1 MGPND
6 HGNGPRRQRPKKT
19 TTAGKKTHTHK
30 NLMIAQPDQRT
41 IVYLGPTTPGSVH
54 DKKMADTEQ
63 ICYPLATL
71 LFQDTGFQGY
81 SPQGVSI
88 QQPKKKPRGKDLSVG
103 ERFFNGVLSSFRI
116 VVEHCISGAKR
127 ARILKEVF
135 RNTKDGFADLVMEVA
150 CALHNLRVEFR
161 HPRPQFDLRELA
173 MESYSR

>member
-1 MGPND
+1 
-6 HGNGPRRQRPKKT
+6 
-19 TTAGKKTHTHK
+19 
-30 NLMIAQPDQRT
+30 LIAQPDEKK
-41 IVYLGPTTPGSVH
+41 IVYLGPTTAGSVH

-63 ICYPLATL
+63 ICYPVATL

-81 SPQGVSI
+81 SPEGVNI

-103 ERFFNGVLSSFRI
+103 ERFLNGALSSFRI

-127 ARILKEVF
+127 ARIVKEVF
-135 RNTKDGFADLVMEVA
+135 RNTKEGFADLVMEVA

-161 HPRPQFDLRELA
+161 YTQPLLDLREFA